1 MLAVACIQH
10 RAIASRV
17 GMSIFLAVDLT
28 RGKQL
33 DQVVV
38 LFVVNDLDRN
48 ARPRM
53 GVVYHS

>member
-1 MLAVACIQH
+1 
-10 RAIASRV
+10 
-17 GMSIFLAVDLT
+17 MSVFLAVDLS

-38 LFVVNDLDRN
+38 LFIVNDLDRN
-48 ARPRM
+48 AGFRM